1 MDMSESRKCWGC
13 PKTPSSHFVEGIRFR
28 HMIRASRQKARARNA
43 GRRLTAAVASARM
56 PAAPRGGTLIG
67 SIPTGKDKPALSV
80 STVRSRL
87 WATRHRTRNTAAMPA
102 ILRRDMARGVKAV
115 DDRAFSYISAMAAAR
130 KMRDSGILT
139 DKDYLTVE
147 EAMREKYG
155 VPKGSIYRDFDLLCP
170 NFRAIMSHHK
180 EVAEC
185 P

>member
-1 MDMSESRKCWGC
+1 MDE
-13 PKTPSSHFVEGIRFR
+13 RFF
-28 HMIRASRQKARARNA
+28 NY
-43 GRRLTAAVASARM
+43 V
-56 PAAPRGGTLIG
+56 
-67 SIPTGKDKPALSV
+67 
-80 STVRSRL
+80 
-87 WATRHRTRNTAAMPA
+87 
-102 ILRRDMARGVKAV
+102 
-115 DDRAFSYISAMAAAR
+115 SAMAAAR

-155 VPKGSIYRDFDLLCP
+155 VPKASIYRDFDLLCP

>member
-1 MDMSESRKCWGC
+1 MDMSESRRCWGC
-13 PKTPSSHFVEGIRFR
+13 PKTPSSRFAEGIRFR
-28 HMIRASRQKARARNA
+28 QKIRTSRQKAHVRNA
-43 GRRLTAAVASARM
+43 APRWTAAVASARM
-56 PAAPRGGTLIG
+56 PAVPRGGMIIG
-67 SIPTGKDKPALSV
+67 SIPTEKDKPVLSA

-87 WATRHRTRNTAAMPA
+87 RVTRRRIRNTA
-102 ILRRDMARGVKAV
+102 
-115 DDRAFSYISAMAAAR
+115 AMAAAR

-155 VPKGSIYRDFDLLCP
+155 VPKGSIYRDFDLICP

>member
-1 MDMSESRKCWGC
+1 MSESRRCWEC
-13 PKTPSSHFVEGIRFR
+13 PKTPSSHFAEGIRFR
-28 HMIRASRQKARARNA
+28 QPIRASRQKARVRNA
-43 GRRLTAAVASARM
+43 GRRQTAAVASARM
-56 PAAPRGGTLIG
+56 PAAPRGGMLIG
-67 SIPTGKDKPALSV
+67 SIPTEKDKPALSA
-80 STVRSRL
+80 STVRNRL

-102 ILRRDMARGVKAV
+102 ILRHDMARSVKTV
-115 DDRAFSYISAMAAAR
+115 DDRAFSYISAVAAAR
-130 KMRDSGILT
+130 KMRDSGILM

>member
-1 MDMSESRKCWGC
+1 MDMSESHRCWEY
-13 PKTPSSHFVEGIRFR
+13 PKTPSSHFAEGIRFR
-28 HMIRASRQKARARNA
+28 QMIRASRQRARARNA
-43 GRRLTAAVASARM
+43 APRWTAAVASVRM
-56 PAAPRGGTLIG
+56 PAVPRGGMLIG
-67 SIPTGKDKPALSV
+67 SIPTEKDKPVLSA

-87 WATRHRTRNTAAMPA
+87 WATRHRIRNTAAMPA
-102 ILRRDMARGVKAV
+102 ILRRDMAKSVKLM
-115 DDRAFSYISAMAAAR
+115 DEQAFNYITAMAAAR

-139 DKDYLTVE
+139 DKDYLIVE

-155 VPKGSIYRDFDLLCP
+155 VPKGSIYRDFDLICP

>member
-1 MDMSESRKCWGC
+1 MDMSESRRCWGC
-13 PKTPSSHFVEGIRFR
+13 PKTPSSRFAEGIRFR
-28 HMIRASRQKARARNA
+28 QTIRTSRQKAHVRNA
-43 GRRLTAAVASARM
+43 TPRWTAAVASVRM
-56 PAAPRGGTLIG
+56 PAVPRGGMLIG
-67 SIPTGKDKPALSV
+67 SIPTEKDKPVLSA

-87 WATRHRTRNTAAMPA
+87 WATQHRIRNTAAMPA

-115 DDRAFSYISAMAAAR
+115 DEQAISYISATAAAR

-155 VPKGSIYRDFDLLCP
+155 VPKGSIYRDFDLICP

>member
-1 MDMSESRKCWGC
+1 MDMSESRRCWVC
-13 PKTPSSHFVEGIRFR
+13 PKTPSSRFAEGIRFR
-28 HMIRASRQKARARNA
+28 QPIRASRQKAHARNA
-43 GRRLTAAVASARM
+43 APRWTAAVASARM
-56 PAAPRGGTLIG
+56 PAVPRGGMLIG
-67 SIPTGKDKPALSV
+67 STPTEKDKPVLSA

-87 WATRHRTRNTAAMPA
+87 WATQHRIRNTAAMPA

-115 DDRAFSYISAMAAAR
+115 DEQAISYISATAAAR

-155 VPKGSIYRDFDLLCP
+155 VPKGNIYRDFDLICP

>member
-1 MDMSESRKCWGC
+1 
-13 PKTPSSHFVEGIRFR
+13 
-28 HMIRASRQKARARNA
+28 MI
-43 GRRLTAAVASARM
+43 
-56 PAAPRGGTLIG
+56 IG
-67 SIPTGKDKPALSV
+67 SIPTEKDKPALSA

-87 WATRHRTRNTAAMPA
+87 WVTRRRIRNTAAMPA

-130 KMRDSGILT
+130 EMRDSGILT

-155 VPKGSIYRDFDLLCP
+155 VPKGSIYRDFDLICP

>member
-1 MDMSESRKCWGC
+1 
-13 PKTPSSHFVEGIRFR
+13 
-28 HMIRASRQKARARNA
+28 
-43 GRRLTAAVASARM
+43 M
-56 PAAPRGGTLIG
+56 P
-67 SIPTGKDKPALSV
+67 V
-80 STVRSRL
+80 
-87 WATRHRTRNTAAMPA
+87 

-115 DDRAFSYISAMAAAR
+115 DDRAFSYITAMAAAR

-147 EAMREKYG
+147 EAMREKYS

>member
-1 MDMSESRKCWGC
+1 ME
-13 PKTPSSHFVEGIRFR
+13 
-28 HMIRASRQKARARNA
+28 
-43 GRRLTAAVASARM
+43 
-56 PAAPRGGTLIG
+56 
-67 SIPTGKDKPALSV
+67 KDKPVLSA

-87 WATRHRTRNTAAMPA
+87 WATQHRIRNTAAMPA
-102 ILRRDMARGVKAV
+102 VLRRDMARGVKAV
-115 DDRAFSYISAMAAAR
+115 DEQAISYISATAAAR

-155 VPKGSIYRDFDLLCP
+155 VPKGSIYRDFDLICP

>member
-1 MDMSESRKCWGC
+1 
-13 PKTPSSHFVEGIRFR
+13 
-28 HMIRASRQKARARNA
+28 
-43 GRRLTAAVASARM
+43 
-56 PAAPRGGTLIG
+56 
-67 SIPTGKDKPALSV
+67 
-80 STVRSRL
+80 
-87 WATRHRTRNTAAMPA
+87 MPA
-102 ILRRDMARGVKAV
+102 ILQRDMARNVKAV
-115 DDRAFSYISAMAAAR
+115 DEQAFCYITAVATAR
-130 KMRDSGILT
+130 RMRDSGILT

>member
-1 MDMSESRKCWGC
+1 MDMSESHRCWAC
-13 PKTPSSHFVEGIRFR
+13 PKTPSSLFAEGIRFR
-28 HMIRASRQKARARNA
+28 QPIRASRQKACARNA
-43 GRRLTAAVASARM
+43 APRRTTDVASARM
-56 PAAPRGGTLIG
+56 PAVPRGGMLIG
-67 SIPTGKDKPALSV
+67 SIPTEKDKTVLSA

-87 WATRHRTRNTAAMPA
+87 WGIRHRIRNTAAMPA
-102 ILRRDMARGVKAV
+102 ILRRDMARGMKTV

-155 VPKGSIYRDFDLLCP
+155 VPKGSIYRDFDLICP

>member
-1 MDMSESRKCWGC
+1 MDMSESHRCWAC
-13 PKTPSSHFVEGIRFR
+13 PKTPSSHFAEGIRFR
-28 HMIRASRQKARARNA
+28 QMIRASRQKARARNA
-43 GRRLTAAVASARM
+43 ASRWTAAVVSVRM
-56 PAAPRGGTLIG
+56 PAVPRGGMLIG
-67 SIPTGKDKPALSV
+67 SIPTEKDKPALSA

-87 WATRHRTRNTAAMPA
+87 WATQHRIRNTAAMPA

-115 DDRAFSYISAMAAAR
+115 DEQAISYISATAAAR

-139 DKDYLTVE
+139 DKDYLIVE
-147 EAMREKYG
+147 ETMRGKYG
-155 VPKGSIYRDFDLLCP
+155 VPKGSIYRDFDLICP